1 MIEYN
6 FALIIF
12 ILCLLLSGFFS
23 GSEVA
28 LTSINPAK
36 VRTLVEQKKT
46 GSEALEHLKADPDR
60 LLITILI
67 GNNVANIAAA
77 SIATA
82 VAIAIWGE
90 IGIGIATFVTT
101 ILMLTFGEILPKTYA
116 ARSSEN
122 VALMVSRPVL
132 WLSYLF
138 YPLFWVIDAGKHIF
152 SRNREVKPTV
162 TEDEIKQ
169 WIDVGE
175 EEGTIEEEEHEML
188 YRVFA
193 FSDTRAREIMMP
205 RADVVMIDRKSSL
218 EDSINIFN
226 ETGFTRLPVYEE
238 QIDNII
244 GILNVKDVFSVI
256 YSPGQNA
263 PTNADIPDLVYEAY
277 FVPESKEI
285 DDLLRE
291 MQKRKVHLAIVV
303 DEYGTFAGIVTVEDI
318 LEELVGEIMD
328 EFDEEEPDIQK
339 INDWVY
345 VIDARA
351 WVERVNEDLKI
362 SLPTNE
368 SYETIGGLIIDQLGH
383 IPHKGEVVIIS
394 ESGIRLMVMK
404 MNDRRIENIKLI
416 FPMDRDMHTNR

>member
-1 MIEYN
+1 MIAYS

-12 ILCLLLSGFFS
+12 ILCLVFSAFFS

-28 LTSINPAK
+28 LISINPAK
-36 VRTLVEQKKT
+36 VRTLIEQKKA
-46 GSEALEHLKADPDR
+46 GSEALERLKSDQDH

-67 GNNVANIAAA
+67 GNNLVNIGAA

-82 VAIAIWGE
+82 VAIEIWGS

-101 ILMLTFGEILPKTYA
+101 ILMLTFGEIIPKTYA
-116 ARSSEN
+116 ARSTEQ

-132 WLSYLF
+132 WLSFLL
-138 YPLFWVIDAGKHIF
+138 YPLFWVIDGVRNIF
-152 SRNREVKPTV
+152 SRNREIRLTV

-193 FSDTRAREIMMP
+193 FSDTRTREVMTP
-205 RADVVMIDRKSSL
+205 RADAVLINQNSSL
-218 EDSINIFN
+218 EDTINIFN
-226 ETGFTRLPVYEE
+226 ETGFTRLPVYDE

-244 GILNVKDVFSVI
+244 GVLNVKDVIGVI
-256 YSPGQNA
+256 YSPG
-263 PTNADIPDLVYEAY
+263 PKVDVRGLVHEAH

-291 MQKRKVHLAIVV
+291 MQKKKVHLAIVV
-303 DEYGTFAGIVTVEDI
+303 DEYGTFAGIITVEDI

-339 INDWVY
+339 VNEWVY
-345 VIDARA
+345 LIDARA
-351 WVERVNEDLKI
+351 WIEHVNEELNT
-362 SLPTNE
+362 SLPIGE
-368 SYETIGGLIIDQLGH
+368 SYETLGGLIIEQLGH
-383 IPHKGEVVIIS
+383 IPRKGEVVTFS

-416 FPMDRDMHTNR
+416 FPMDKDQHTNC

>member
-1 MIEYN
+1 MIAYS

-12 ILCLLLSGFFS
+12 ILCLVFSAFFS

-28 LTSINPAK
+28 LISINPAK
-36 VRTLVEQKKT
+36 VRTLIEQKKA
-46 GSEALEHLKADPDR
+46 GSEALERLKSDQDH

-67 GNNVANIAAA
+67 GNNLVNIGAA

-82 VAIAIWGE
+82 VAIEIWGS

-101 ILMLTFGEILPKTYA
+101 ILMLTFGEIIPKTYA
-116 ARSSEN
+116 ARSTEQ

-132 WLSYLF
+132 WLSFLLH
-138 YPLFWVIDAGKHIF
+138 PLFWVIDGVRNIF
-152 SRNREVKPTV
+152 SRNREIRLTV

-193 FSDTRAREIMMP
+193 FSDTRTREVMTP
-205 RADVVMIDRKSSL
+205 RADAVLINQNSSL
-218 EDSINIFN
+218 EDTINIFN
-226 ETGFTRLPVYEE
+226 ETGFTRLPVYDE

-244 GILNVKDVFSVI
+244 GILNVKDVIGVI
-256 YSPGQNA
+256 YSPG
-263 PTNADIPDLVYEAY
+263 PKVDVRGLVHEAH

-291 MQKRKVHLAIVV
+291 MQKKKVHLAIVV
-303 DEYGTFAGIVTVEDI
+303 DEYGTFAGIITVEDI

-339 INDWVY
+339 VNEWVY
-345 VIDARA
+345 LIDARA
-351 WVERVNEDLKI
+351 WIEHVNEELNT
-362 SLPTNE
+362 SLPIGE
-368 SYETIGGLIIDQLGH
+368 SYETLGGLIIEQLGH
-383 IPHKGEVVIIS
+383 IPRKGEVVTFS

-416 FPMDRDMHTNR
+416 FPMDKDQHTNC

>member
-1 MIEYN
+1 MIEYS

-12 ILCLLLSGFFS
+12 LVCLLFSGFFS

-28 LTSINPAK
+28 LISINPAK

-67 GNNVANIAAA
+67 GNNLVNIAAA

-82 VAIAIWGE
+82 VAIDIWGQ
-90 IGIGIATFVTT
+90 IGIGIATFATT

-116 ARSSEN
+116 TRSTER
-122 VALMVSRPVL
+122 VALMVARPVL
-132 WLSYLF
+132 WLSYVL
-138 YPLFWVIDAGKHIF
+138 YPLFWVIDGGKRIF

-193 FSDTRAREIMMP
+193 FSDTRAKEVMTP
-205 RADVVMIDRKSSL
+205 RADVVMINRKSSL

-244 GILNVKDVFSVI
+244 GILNVKDVFGVI
-256 YSPGQNA
+256 YSPG
-263 PTNADIPDLVYEAY
+263 PNADIPDLVYEAY

-285 DDLLRE
+285 DDLLRD
-291 MQKRKVHLAIVV
+291 MQKRKIHQAIVV

-345 VIDARA
+345 LIDARA

-362 SLPTNE
+362 SLPTSE

-383 IPHKGEVVIIS
+383 IPHKGEVVTIP

-416 FPMDRDMHTNR
+416 FPMNRGIHANR

>member
-1 MIEYN
+1 MTEYS

-12 ILCLLLSGFFS
+12 LVCLLLSGFFS

-28 LTSINPAK
+28 LISINPAK

-46 GSEALEHLKADPDR
+46 GSQALEHLKADPDR

-67 GNNVANIAAA
+67 GNNLVNIAAA

-101 ILMLTFGEILPKTYA
+101 FLMLTFGEILPKTYA
-116 ARSSEN
+116 TRSTER
-122 VALMVSRPVL
+122 VALMVSRPIL
-132 WLSYLF
+132 WLSYLL
-138 YPLFWVIDAGKHIF
+138 YPLFWVIDVGKRVF

-193 FSDTRAREIMMP
+193 FSDTRAKEVMTP
-205 RADVVMIDRKSSL
+205 RADVVMINRKSSL

-244 GILNVKDVFSVI
+244 GILNVKDVFGVI
-256 YSPGQNA
+256 YSPGPN
-263 PTNADIPDLVYEAY
+263 DEIPELVYEPY

-285 DDLLRE
+285 DDLLRD
-291 MQKRKVHLAIVV
+291 MQKSKIHLAIVV
-303 DEYGTFAGIVTVEDI
+303 DEYGTFAGVVTVEDI

-351 WVERVNEDLKI
+351 WVERVNEDLSI
-362 SLPTNE
+362 SLPTSE
-368 SYETIGGLIIDQLGH
+368 SYETIGGLIIDQLGY
-383 IPHKGEVVIIS
+383 IPDKGEVVTLP

-416 FPMDRDMHTNR
+416 FPMEKGIHTNR

>member
-12 ILCLLLSGFFS
+12 VLCLLFSGFFS

-28 LTSINPAK
+28 LISINPAK
-36 VRTLVEQKKT
+36 VRTLVEQKKV
-46 GSEALEHLKADPDR
+46 GSEALERLKADPDR

-67 GNNVANIAAA
+67 GNNLVNIAAA

-82 VAIAIWGE
+82 IAIAIWGE

-101 ILMLTFGEILPKTYA
+101 ILMLTFGEIIPKTYA
-116 ARSSEN
+116 ARSSEK
-122 VALMVSRPVL
+122 VALAVSRPIL
-132 WLSYLF
+132 WLSYLL
-138 YPLFWVIDAGKHIF
+138 YPLFWVIDIGKSIF

-193 FSDTRAREIMMP
+193 FSDTRTREVMMP

-244 GILNVKDVFSVI
+244 GVLNVKDVFSVI
-256 YSPGQNA
+256 YSPGPNA
-263 PTNADIPDLVYEAY
+263 EIPDLVYEAY

-345 VIDARA
+345 LIDARA

-362 SLPTNE
+362 TLPTSE
-368 SYETIGGLIIDQLGH
+368 SYETIGGLIIDQLGQ
-383 IPHKGEVVIIS
+383 IPNKGEVVTIS

-404 MNDRRIENIKLI
+404 MNDRRIESIKLI
-416 FPMDRDMHTNR
+416 FPMDRGIYTNR

>member
-1 MIEYN
+1 MTEYS

-12 ILCLLLSGFFS
+12 LVCLLLSGFFS

-28 LTSINPAK
+28 LISINPAK

-46 GSEALEHLKADPDR
+46 GSQALEHLKADPDR

-67 GNNVANIAAA
+67 GNNLVNIAAA

-101 ILMLTFGEILPKTYA
+101 FLMLTFGEILPKTYA
-116 ARSSEN
+116 TRSTER
-122 VALMVSRPVL
+122 VALLVSRPIL
-132 WLSYLF
+132 WLSYLL
-138 YPLFWVIDAGKHIF
+138 YPLFWVIDAGKRVF

-193 FSDTRAREIMMP
+193 FSDTRAKEVMTP
-205 RADVVMIDRKSSL
+205 RADVVMINRKSSL

-238 QIDNII
+238 QIDNIV
-244 GILNVKDVFSVI
+244 GILNVKDVFGVI
-256 YSPGQNA
+256 YSPGPNK
-263 PTNADIPDLVYEAY
+263 DIPDLVYEPY
-277 FVPESKEI
+277 FVPQSKEI
-285 DDLLRE
+285 DDLLRD
-291 MQKRKVHLAIVV
+291 MQKRKLHQALVV

-351 WVERVNEDLKI
+351 WVERVNEDLAV
-362 SLPTNE
+362 SLPTSE

-383 IPHKGEVVIIS
+383 IPDKGEVVTLP

-404 MNDRRIENIKLI
+404 IDDRRIENIKLI
-416 FPMDRDMHTNR
+416 FPMDKGMHTNR

>member
-1 MIEYN
+1 MIEYS

-12 ILCLLLSGFFS
+12 ILCLIFSSFFS

-28 LTSINPAK
+28 LISINPAK
-36 VRTLVEQKKT
+36 VRTLIEQKKA
-46 GSEALEHLKADPDR
+46 GSEALERLKSDQDH

-67 GNNVANIAAA
+67 GNNLVNIGAA

-82 VAIAIWGE
+82 VAIDIWGS
-90 IGIGIATFVTT
+90 IGVGIATFVTT
-101 ILMLTFGEILPKTYA
+101 ILMLTFGEIIPKTYA
-116 ARSSEN
+116 ARSTEQ

-132 WLSYLF
+132 WLSHLL
-138 YPLFWVIDAGKHIF
+138 YPLFWVVDGIRDVF
-152 SRNREVKPTV
+152 SRNKEIKLTV

-193 FSDTRAREIMMP
+193 FSDTRAREVMTL
-205 RADVVMIDRKSSL
+205 RADAVLINQNSSL
-218 EDSINIFN
+218 EDTVNIFN
-226 ETGFTRLPVYEE
+226 ETGFTRLPVYDE
-238 QIDNII
+238 QVDNIT
-244 GILNVKDVFSVI
+244 GTLNVKDVFGVI
-256 YSPGQNA
+256 YAPGPKAGIQ
-263 PTNADIPDLVYEAY
+263 DLVHEA
-277 FVPESKEI
+277 FFIPESKEI

-303 DEYGTFAGIVTVEDI
+303 DEYGMFAGIVTVEDI

-339 INDWVY
+339 VNEWVY
-345 VIDARA
+345 LVDARA
-351 WVERVNEDLKI
+351 WIEHVNEELNTSFPI
-362 SLPTNE
+362 GE
-368 SYETIGGLIIDQLGH
+368 SYETLGGLIIDQLGH
-383 IPHKGEVVIIS
+383 IPRKGEVVTFS

-404 MNDRRIENIKLI
+404 MNDRRIESIKLI
-416 FPMDRDMHTNR
+416 FPMDKDQHTNC

>member
-1 MIEYN
+1 
-6 FALIIF
+6 
-12 ILCLLLSGFFS
+12 
-23 GSEVA
+23 
-28 LTSINPAK
+28 

-46 GSEALEHLKADPDR
+46 GSEALELLKSDQDH

-67 GNNVANIAAA
+67 GNNLVNIGAA

-82 VAIAIWGE
+82 VAIEIWGG

-101 ILMLTFGEILPKTYA
+101 ILMLTFGEIVPKTYA
-116 ARSSEN
+116 ARSTERI
-122 VALMVSRPVL
+122 ALLASRPVL
-132 WLSYLF
+132 WLSYLL
-138 YPLFWVIDAGKHIF
+138 YPLFWVVDGVRGVF
-152 SRNREVKPTV
+152 SRNMEIKLTV

-193 FSDTRAREIMMP
+193 FSDTRTREVMTP
-205 RADVVMIDRKSSL
+205 RADAVLINQNSSL
-218 EDSINIFN
+218 EDTVNIFN
-226 ETGFTRLPVYEE
+226 ETGFTRLPVYDD

-244 GILNVKDVFSVI
+244 GILNVKDVFGVI
-256 YSPGQNA
+256 YSPG
-263 PTNADIPDLVYEAY
+263 PKVDIRGLVHEAH

-291 MQKRKVHLAIVV
+291 MQKKKIHLAIVV
-303 DEYGTFAGIVTVEDI
+303 DEYGTFAGIITVEDI

-339 INDWVY
+339 VNEWVY
-345 VIDARA
+345 LIDARA
-351 WVERVNEDLKI
+351 WIEDVNEELNTSFPI
-362 SLPTNE
+362 GE
-368 SYETIGGLIIDQLGH
+368 SYETLGGLIIEQLGH
-383 IPHKGEVVIIS
+383 IPRKGEVVTFS

-404 MNDRRIENIKLI
+404 MKDHRIENIKLI
-416 FPMDRDMHTNR
+416 FPMDNDPQTNC